1 MLHRLMTYEVR
12 KEAVPQALELA
23 RAFAD
28 EVGRKEGGTA
38 KYQVFQDAAQPT
50 RFVHLM
56 AFRVPSAEDYHK
68 KTAWH
73 KRFTEA
79 LAPHCTVAPSSTTV
93 NLVAGEGAAP
103 PR

>member
-1 MLHRLMTYEVR
+1 MLHKLLTYEVR
-12 KEAVPQALELA
+12 KEAVPQAVDLA

-38 KYQVFQDAAQPT
+38 KYQVFQDAAHPT
-50 RFVHLM
+50 RFTHLM

-79 LAPHCTVAPSSTTV
+79 MAPLCVAPPAASALT
-93 NLVAGEGAAP
+93 LVGGEGAA
-103 PR
+103 R